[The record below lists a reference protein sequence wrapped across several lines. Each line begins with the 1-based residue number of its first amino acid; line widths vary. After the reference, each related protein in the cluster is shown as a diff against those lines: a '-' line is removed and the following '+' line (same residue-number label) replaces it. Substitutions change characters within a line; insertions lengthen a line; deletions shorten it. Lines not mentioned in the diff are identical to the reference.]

1 MQGMTVKIPG
11 PFDPPFLNRPRRNMT
26 ARSYSVT
33 TFNENK
39 QFVWL
44 EILCRNGTL
53 HEKCI
58 YTHFDTTLICLHVIC
73 SMGWFVYIC
82 QPFFYVF
89 FITQCM
95 YAKVIL
101 KKEKDYKY
109 LSFTHFV
116 LHYLFN
122 YNPRY
127 VWHQHKWFY
136 CSLSLRHINTYEERI
151 KFKCIYVGFC
161 YQTMTEHKKVLKRWA
176 VYDIISKKH
185 DRENYRLKTVRKK
198 LCLYEILQI
207 QRVFSMNIRHWMSQ
221 GIWIVSNATQTIFHA
236 LLTFEPFEKWLLMD
250 SMNGLMD

>member
-1 MQGMTVKIPG
+1 M
-11 PFDPPFLNRPRRNMT
+11 
-26 ARSYSVT
+26 
-33 TFNENK
+33 
-39 QFVWL
+39 
-44 EILCRNGTL
+44 
-53 HEKCI
+53 
-58 YTHFDTTLICLHVIC
+58 HVIC
-73 SMGWFVYIC
+73 SMGWLIYIC

-101 KKEKDYKY
+101 KEEKDYKY

-207 QRVFSMNIRHWMSQ
+207 QRVIRHWMSQ